1 MQAWVQSRS
10 FASIDC
16 NNDDGGLSHWSAI
29 AETLKYMNQR
39 SVIAGARF
47 FVSLLS
53 SPWAQLD
60 TKKCGARDFK
70 MWGSWRKAIL
80 KRILISN
87 SFKIR
92 VLLLFCTL
100 SFLLYPVCCAAYST
114 RDHQVIADV
123 TVHLGVLVVAVLHDQ
138 FPVLRE
144 CPNQR
149 SNVLLFISLKV
160 SGWTRNSNKINI
172 FLGMKRKK

>member
-1 MQAWVQSRS
+1 MTTEVLATDLPALKHWN
-10 FASIDC
+10 IWIKD
-16 NNDDGGLSHWSAI
+16 LSS
-29 AETLKYMNQR
+29 L
-39 SVIAGARF
+39 VLVF
-47 FVSLLS
+47 FVSSLL

-60 TKKCGARDFK
+60 TIKCGAWDFK
-70 MWGSWRKAIL
+70 MWGTWWKAIL

-92 VLLLFCTL
+92 FLLLFWTI

-149 SNVLLFISLKV
+149 SNILLFISLKA
-160 SGWTRNSNKINI
+160 SRRTKNSNKINI